1 MAEPRMKTW
10 IATSDA
16 ASITVRGLDLVEEVI
31 GRYGFTEMLYFNLAG
46 RFPAAGE
53 ARILDACLVTLMEHG
68 ITPSSLIA
76 RLVTDSVPN
85 QMQVAV
91 AAGLTVVGDVFVG
104 TMEGCAA
111 ILSRGIAAGGD
122 ADAFCRGVV
131 AEHRAAG
138 KRLPGFG
145 HPFHKPDDPR
155 TPRLFAF
162 AREQGVAGH
171 HIALLERL
179 NIALDAAAGR
189 HQTINATGAVAAL
202 LLEIGLPADMFRG
215 VALVSRCGGLLAHVQ
230 EERREPSARHIWAVV
245 EENMEYRDPD

>member
-1 MAEPRMKTW
+1 MAGRRMKTR

-16 ASITVRGLDLVEEVI
+16 TSITVRGLDLVEEVI
-31 GRYGFTEMLYFNLAG
+31 GRYGFTEMLYFHLAG
-46 RFPAAGE
+46 RFPSAAE
-53 ARILDACLVTLMEHG
+53 TRILDACLVTLMEHG

-111 ILSRGIAAGGD
+111 ILARGIAEGGD
-122 ADAFCRGVV
+122 ADDFCRRVV

-138 KRLPGFG
+138 RRLPGFG

-162 AREQGVAGH
+162 ARSQGVAGR

-179 NIALDAAAGR
+179 NAALDAAAGR

-215 VALVSRCGGLLAHVQ
+215 IALVSRCGGLLAHVQ